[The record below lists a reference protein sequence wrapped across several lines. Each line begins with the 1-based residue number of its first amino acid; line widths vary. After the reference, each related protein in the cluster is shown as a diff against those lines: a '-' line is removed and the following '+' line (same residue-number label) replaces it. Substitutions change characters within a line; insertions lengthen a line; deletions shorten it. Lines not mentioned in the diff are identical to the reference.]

1 MRKVSDETAGTLRV
15 VLPNDEFPNQSFPM
29 QKECGHPLLKSDS
42 RILTLFEISRF
53 CMAPRF
59 RKRER
64 DGRTLSSYYEQ
75 DVVQGTV
82 NGKLATFRRQIPYA
96 QAALLQGAFES
107 ALSARIMEG
116 VWMVDPCHL
125 ASLDR
130 IGFTYRALGPHVKH
144 HGGEQPVIFNIKN
157 VLDSM
162 REKNRHCWDIV
173 SDLGRLQKMA
183 DDLNQNDWQDGLM
196 DQDVWEDMYEGA

>member
-1 MRKVSDETAGTLRV
+1 
-15 VLPNDEFPNQSFPM
+15 
-29 QKECGHPLLKSDS
+29 
-42 RILTLFEISRF
+42 
-53 CMAPRF
+53 MAPRF
-59 RKRER
+59 RKRDR

-82 NGKLATFRRQIPYA
+82 NGKLTFFRRQIPYA
-96 QAALLQGAFES
+96 QAALMQGAFES

-116 VWMVDPCHL
+116 VWMVDPVHL

-130 IGFTYRALGPHVKH
+130 IGFTYRPLGQHVQYQ
-144 HGGEQPVIFNIKN
+144 GGAQPVIFNIKN

-183 DDLNQNDWQDGLM
+183 DDLSQNNWQDNLL
-196 DQDVWEDMYEGA
+196 DEDAWEDMYEGV